1 MRNQAIAARPVF
13 SVAQAGAGD
22 ALVLGG
28 AGGTRRESPVVL
40 VRSLAVVALF
50 AAGLGALANRYG
62 GEIGAMKPTVATMA
76 NLLVMP
82 KPRLQQAAVIRTEP
96 IAVKEAVPDLDTE
109 LGSGA
114 VDRVSYDA
122 LLSLGTAAGDPN
134 EILEFGPIKIR
145 RHLVQTIVRAA
156 HDVQIDPSLLMA
168 IADKESSF
176 STAVQARTSS
186 ATGLF
191 QFIERTWLRVL
202 RDFGAQHDLAREAA
216 LITVDDDG
224 NLAVTDAAER
234 ARILEMRRDPAISA
248 MLAAEMLKRDS
259 ARIAGRIGRP
269 LSFGETYLAHF
280 LGPDDAE
287 RFMAKV
293 VAEPKAQAAA
303 LLPKPA
309 RANRTI
315 FYAKAGKRKVKSL
328 SVAEVHEKFEAM
340 MSTRSARYRDVG
352 AVSGSSLAYAEAG
365 LR

>member
-1 MRNQAIAARPVF
+1 MRNQAIAARPVL
-13 SVAQAGAGD
+13 SVGHGAAE

-28 AGGTRRESPVVL
+28 VGRGKDNPVVL
-40 VRSLAVVALF
+40 LRSLAVVGLF
-50 AAGLGALANRYG
+50 ATGLGTLATRYG
-62 GEIGAMKPTVATMA
+62 AEIGAIRPTVATMA

-82 KPRLQQAAVIRTEP
+82 KPRLQQAAVIRTES

-114 VDRVSYDA
+114 VDRISYDT
-122 LLSLGTAAGDPN
+122 LLSLGTTAGDPN
-134 EILEFGPIKIR
+134 EIIGFGPIRIR

-156 HDVQIDPSLLMA
+156 QEVSIDASLLMA

-191 QFIERTWLRVL
+191 QFIERTWLGVV
-202 RDFGAQHDLAREAA
+202 RDFGAQHGLAREAA
-216 LITVDDDG
+216 LVTVSEDDG
-224 NLAVTDAAER
+224 LVIADPAER
-234 ARILEMRRDPAISA
+234 VRILEMRRDPAISA
-248 MLAAEMLKRDS
+248 VLAGEMLKRDRT
-259 ARIAGRIGRP
+259 RIAARIGRS

-340 MSTRSARYRDVG
+340 MSSRSARYRDVG
-352 AVSGSSLAYAEAG
+352 AVSGALAYAEAG
-365 LR
+365 PR